1 MTARSTRL
9 GVERIEDRLVPST
22 VAYGDFNN
30 DGRVDTA
37 AVTGAATVTVSLAN
51 PDGGSAVSALLSGP
65 KPQSL
70 TDVYVRD
77 VDGDGNLDVT
87 ANSYS
92 NGTFY
97 THTWLG
103 NGDGTFDSRTT
114 DKFRWPH
121 HGHGGFW

>member
-1 MTARSTRL
+1 MIARSTRL
-9 GVERIEDRLVPST
+9 GVERIEERLVPSA

-30 DGRVDTA
+30 DGRVDMA
-37 AVTGAATVTVSLAN
+37 AITGATTVTVSLAN
-51 PDGGSAVSALLSGP
+51 ADGSYTASAILSGP
-65 KPQSL
+65 RNQSL

-77 VDGDGNLDVT
+77 VDGDGNLDVY

-92 NGTFY
+92 SGTWY

-121 HGHGGFW
+121 MGHGGIW